1 MIAVFGIWCE
11 GRSPNSFLYTYSES
25 VVWIEVSYN
34 DNYGKIKRQIVN
46 VWNECEQV
54 IPEFDENGNLPPG
67 VHFCEWEEFNERF
80 GTNFKRENM
89 IRGLKLAMTQLKAA
103 GCRTIYINGSFV
115 TSKPDPNDFDACY
128 DGETLD
134 MDDLRVNA
142 PRLFNHHDRD
152 AQKAKYRG
160 EIFPSDQPV
169 GNYGD
174 NSFEFFQKDRKQRK
188 KGIIAIDIMRWEP

>member
-1 MIAVFGIWCE
+1 M
-11 GRSPNSFLYTYSES
+11 
-25 VVWIEVSYN
+25 VSYN
-34 DNYGKIKRQIVN
+34 DNYGKIKRRIVN

-103 GCRTIYINGSFV
+103 GCRTVYINGSFV

-128 DGETLD
+128 DGETVD
-134 MDDLRVNA
+134 MDNLRVNA
-142 PRLFNHHDRD
+142 PRLFNHYDRN

-169 GNYGD
+169 GNTEIILL
-174 NSFEFFQKDRKQRK
+174 NFFKRIEIKTRK
-188 KGIIAIDIMRWEP
+188 ES